1 MSFYV
6 TLPSN
11 GSRSTYPNN
20 TSSVYTNQLA
30 RRLEFHESDWEVALA
45 SISVPDSHVFV
56 DVEKLGTNLLEQRF
70 SVGDLSHSVKRV
82 KSDELLKGRAITNGI
97 SLFSKLV
104 SILDAKSG
112 LRTNQ
117 TQWHFRWDQRGDD
130 RVLLLD
136 PSELNNDFIKDN
148 NNYLAF
154 GLTFAENFN
163 LVREVD
169 AQSKTDAELT
179 AMENNEHTYSN
190 SGGEK
195 HYYELGLSV
204 NLEKRGGTL
213 HSDVPNKNN
222 NNKWWKIQYNPKNL
236 AEPQVILWPYC
247 IYALYGIQS
256 HFKYLFGAPT
266 RTLYV
271 YTDAGQS
278 QLVGGTMTD
287 LLREFVYVNR
297 GEGRFYFEPRQLHF
311 LPIRKNVMDTIT
323 VVLRDEQGQKLR
335 FQETQEY
342 RLHKGNV
349 QNITEPTIVTLKFER
364 RSARV

>member
-11 GSRSTYPNN
+11 GSRSMYPDN

-30 RRLEFHESDWEVALA
+30 RRLEFQESDWEVALA
-45 SISVPDSHVFV
+45 SISLPDSHVFV
-56 DVEKLGTNLLEQRF
+56 DIEKLGTNLLEQRF

-82 KSDELLKGRAITNGI
+82 KSEELLKGRAITNGI

-104 SILDAKSG
+104 SILVAKSG

-117 TQWHFRWDQRGDD
+117 TQWHFRWEQRGED
-130 RVLLLD
+130 RVLLFD
-136 PSELNNDFIKDN
+136 PSDLNNDFIKDN

-169 AQSKTDAELT
+169 AQSKQDDELT

-190 SGGEK
+190 AGGEK

-204 NLEKRGGTL
+204 NLEKRGGEP
-213 HSDVPNKNN
+213 SMQDVPNKNDN
-222 NNKWWKIQYNPKNL
+222 DKWWKIQYNPKNL
-236 AEPQVILWPYC
+236 TEPQVIFWPYC

-256 HFKYLFGAPT
+256 TF
-266 RTLYV
+266 
-271 YTDAGQS
+271 
-278 QLVGGTMTD
+278 
-287 LLREFVYVNR
+287 
-297 GEGRFYFEPRQLHF
+297 
-311 LPIRKNVMDTIT
+311 
-323 VVLRDEQGQKLR
+323 
-335 FQETQEY
+335 
-342 RLHKGNV
+342 
-349 QNITEPTIVTLKFER
+349 
-364 RSARV
+364 

>member
-11 GSRSTYPNN
+11 GSRASFPKNN
-20 TSSVYTNQLA
+20 ASLFTNQLA

-45 SISVPDSHVFV
+45 SISLPDSHVFV
-56 DVEKLGTNLLEQRF
+56 DVEKLGTYLLEQRF
-70 SVGDLSHSVKRV
+70 SVGDATKNVTRV
-82 KSDELLKGRAITNGI
+82 KSDELLKGRAINNGI
-97 SLFSKLV
+97 SLFNKLV
-104 SILDAKSG
+104 SMLHAKSG

-117 TQWHFRWDQRGDD
+117 IQWQFRWDQRGED
-130 RVLLLD
+130 RVLMFD
-136 PSELNNDFIKDN
+136 ASNLNNDFIKDN

-163 LVREVD
+163 IVKQVD
-169 AQSKTDAELT
+169 AQSKKAEELT
-179 AMENNEHTYSN
+179 KMETDQHFYSN

-213 HSDVPNKNN
+213 HADVPNKND
-222 NNKWWKIQYNPKNL
+222 NNKWWRIIYNPGNVS
-236 AEPQVILWPYC
+236 EPQVVLWPYC
-247 IYALYGIQS
+247 IYALYGIQQ
-256 HFKYLFGAPT
+256 HFNFLFGAPT

-278 QLVGGTMTD
+278 QLVGHKTTD
-287 LLREFVYVNR
+287 LLREFMYVNR

-311 LPIRKNVMDTIT
+311 IPIRKNVMDTIS
-323 VVLRDEQGQKLR
+323 VVLRDSAGKFLK

-342 RLHKGNV
+342 RLRQGQV
-349 QNITEPTIVTLKFER
+349 QNVTEPTIVTLKFER

>member
-1 MSFYV
+1 
-6 TLPSN
+6 
-11 GSRSTYPNN
+11 
-20 TSSVYTNQLA
+20 VYTNQLA

-45 SISVPDSHVFV
+45 SISLPDSHVFV
-56 DVEKLGTNLLEQRF
+56 DIEKLGTNLLEQRV
-70 SVGDLSHSVKRV
+70 SVGDLSESVKRV
-82 KSDELLKGRAITNGI
+82 KSDELLKGRAINNGI
-97 SLFSKLV
+97 ILFSKLV

-117 TQWHFRWDQRGDD
+117 TQWHFPWDQRGED
-130 RVLLLD
+130 RVLLFD
-136 PSELNNDFIKDN
+136 PSDLSNDFIKDN

-169 AQSKTDAELT
+169 AQSREADELT
-179 AMENNEHTYSN
+179 KMENDEHVYTN

-213 HSDVPNKNN
+213 HLGVPNRNDN
-222 NNKWWKIQYNPKNL
+222 DKWWKLTYNPKNL
-236 AEPQVILWPYC
+236 PEPQVVFWPYC
-247 IYALYGIQS
+247 IYALYGIQQ
-256 HFKYLFGAPT
+256 HFNYLFGAPT

-311 LPIRKNVMDTIT
+311 LPIRKNVMETIS
-323 VVLRDEQGQKLR
+323 VVLRDEAGKNLR

-342 RLHKGNV
+342 RLHKGQV
-349 QNITEPTIVTLKFER
+349 QDITEPTIVTLKFER